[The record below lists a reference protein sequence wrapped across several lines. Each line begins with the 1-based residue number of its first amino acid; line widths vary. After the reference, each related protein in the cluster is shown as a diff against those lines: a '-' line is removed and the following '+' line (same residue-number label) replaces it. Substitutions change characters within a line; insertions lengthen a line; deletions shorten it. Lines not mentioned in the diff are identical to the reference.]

1 MSTIQATGSH
11 VEPSVPVLPD
21 GLALKY
27 VAEGA
32 ANVIWRISLPD
43 EQLTPPPTVIEEY
56 SGSTPPPSELDTDVD
71 IGKENGTTKANGANV
86 PTITAAPTDYS
97 RLLLR
102 LRKCLPSSESNL
114 LAYEY
119 LSSVI
124 MPLFPPGV
132 MVGQE
137 LVKLPPKLVIRANDT
152 LHHLEKSGVRPA
164 HRQNLYLAGDPRPG
178 EQQMEEGYAFLLED
192 MTPNT
197 SLGEFLLEFKAK
209 WLVQSPNAP
218 QGWKRCRTCALRLR
232 KYSRSTKKGKH
243 AEWRGLCPFDLVS
256 NDQKRAKKAVRRIL
270 QQPRCEDEKLVGRV
284 TAALMGCPQLSILKE
299 LQASLDPK
307 GILGADH
314 KSKEFLTAMTLRDCT
329 FYVKVSPT
337 DVQARLGDFD
347 VKSGEAGKGDY
358 WIKTE
363 RELID
368 EGWYSG
374 TEDGEYPWTAEG
386 FEVVCRA

>member
-1 MSTIQATGSH
+1 MSTVQATGSH

-21 GLALKY
+21 GLTLKY

-43 EQLTPPPTVIEEY
+43 GQITPPPTIVEEY
-56 SGSTPPPSELDTDVD
+56 SGSTPPPSEVDVGVD
-71 IGKENGTTKANGANV
+71 IGRENGTTKSNGADI
-86 PTITAAPTDYS
+86 PTPATIATDYT

-137 LVKLPPKLVIRANDT
+137 LVSLPPALVMRANDT
-152 LHHLEKSGVRPA
+152 LHALEKSGIRPA
-164 HRQNLYLAGDPRPG
+164 HRQHLYLAGDPRPN
-178 EQQMEEGYAFLLED
+178 EQQMGEGFAFLLED
-192 MTPNT
+192 MTPDT

-209 WLVQSPNAP
+209 WLIQSPNAP
-218 QGWKRCRTCALRLR
+218 GSWKRCRTCALRLR
-232 KYSRSTKKGKH
+232 KYSRAIKKGKR
-243 AEWRGLCPFDLVS
+243 AEWRGLCPFDLAS
-256 NDQKRAKKAVRRIL
+256 NDQKRTKNAVRWIL
-270 QQPRCEDEKLVGRV
+270 QPPRSEDEKLVERV
-284 TAALMGCPQLSILKE
+284 TVALMGCPQLSILKE

-307 GILGADH
+307 GILKADH

-347 VKSGEAGKGDY
+347 VKSGEAGKSDY
-358 WIKTE
+358 WIENE
-363 RELID
+363 RELIE
-368 EGWYSG
+368 EGWYTG
-374 TEDGEYPWTAEG
+374 TEEGDYPWKAEG
-386 FEVVCRA
+386 LEVVCRA

>member
-1 MSTIQATGSH
+1 MSTVQATGSH
-11 VEPSVPVLPD
+11 VEPRVPVLPD

-32 ANVIWRISLPD
+32 ANVIWRISLPY

-56 SGSTPPPSELDTDVD
+56 SETTPPPSDIDIDLD
-71 IGKENGTTKANGANV
+71 IGKENGTVTANGAN
-86 PTITAAPTDYS
+86 APIITDYS
-97 RLLLR
+97 HLLLR

-137 LVKLPPKLVIRANDT
+137 LVKLPPTLVVRANDT
-152 LHHLEKSGVRPA
+152 LHHLERSGVRPS
-164 HRQNLYLAGDPRPG
+164 HRQHLYLAGDPRPT
-178 EQQMEEGYAFLLED
+178 EQQMDEGYAFLLED
-192 MTPNT
+192 MTPDT
-197 SLGEFLLEFKAK
+197 AAGEFLLEFKAK

-218 QGWKRCRTCALRLR
+218 DNWKRCRTCALRLR
-232 KYSRSTKKGKH
+232 KYNKAIKKGKH

-256 NDQKRAKKAVRRIL
+256 KDPKRAKNAVRRIL
-270 QQPRCEDEKLVGRV
+270 QHPRSADEKLVERV
-284 TAALMGCPQLSILKE
+284 TTALMNSPQLSILKE

-307 GILGADH
+307 GILAADH

-337 DVQARLGDFD
+337 EVQARLGDFD
-347 VKSGEAGKGDY
+347 VKSGEAGKSEY
-358 WIKTE
+358 WIRNE
-363 RELID
+363 QELID
-368 EGWYSG
+368 EGWYTG
-374 TEDGEYPWTAEG
+374 TEDGDYPWKAEG
-386 FEVVCRA
+386 LEVVCRV

>member
-1 MSTIQATGSH
+1 MSTIQATRSH
-11 VEPSVPVLPD
+11 AEPSVPVLPD

-43 EQLTPPPTVIEEY
+43 EQLTPPPTVIGEY
-56 SGSTPPPSELDTDVD
+56 SGSTPPPSEVDIDID
-71 IGKENGTTKANGANV
+71 IGKENGTTKSNGADA
-86 PTITAAPTDYS
+86 PTTDYS
-97 RLLLR
+97 HLLLR

-124 MPLFPPGV
+124 IPLFPPGV

-137 LVKLPPKLVIRANDT
+137 LVKLPPTLVVRANDT
-152 LHHLEKSGVRPA
+152 LHHLEKSGVRPT
-164 HRQNLYLAGDPRPG
+164 HRQHLYLAGDPRPS

-218 QGWKRCRTCALRLR
+218 ENWKRCRTCALRLR
-232 KYSRSTKKGKH
+232 KYSRAIKKGKH
-243 AEWRGLCPFDLVS
+243 AEWNGLCPFDLVS
-256 NDQKRAKKAVRRIL
+256 EDRKRARNAVRRIL
-270 QQPRCEDEKLVGRV
+270 QHPRCEDEKLVDRV
-284 TAALMGCPQLSILKE
+284 TAALMGCPQLFILKE

-307 GILGADH
+307 GILNADH

-337 DVQARLGDFD
+337 GVQARLGDFD
-347 VKSGEAGKGDY
+347 VKSGEAGKSNY
-358 WIKTE
+358 WIETE

-374 TEDGEYPWTAEG
+374 TEEGDYPWNAEG
-386 FEVVCRA
+386 LEVVCRV